1 MEAKLH
7 QHDGGGGVGGATGA
21 NASSASLAPDTASSA
36 SPPAPDTATAAR
48 AAGAKPS
55 GALGDARLLL
65 LGMWLG
71 AAVLFSFAV
80 APGAFAV
87 LPARELAGAI
97 VTRIIGVVNVCGFV
111 FALLLLATA
120 FARGGS
126 AATKRARMSEV
137 AALALVAVA
146 TGVGHWVVA
155 ARMAALRS
163 ALGRPIDEVAA
174 SDPLRLAFNSLH
186 GYSVAAMTTA
196 MLAAVVAFILIARR
210 NRV

>member
-1 MEAKLH
+1 MEAKPVEH
-7 QHDGGGGVGGATGA
+7 HSRV
-21 NASSASLAPDTASSA
+21 
-36 SPPAPDTATAAR
+36 
-48 AAGAKPS
+48 AGADIS
-55 GALGDARLLL
+55 GGRARDITGGGALGDVRLLL

-87 LPARELAGAI
+87 LPARESAGAI
-97 VTRIIGVVNVCGFV
+97 VTRIIGVVNVGGFAL
-111 FALLLLATA
+111 ALLLLATA
-120 FARGGS
+120 FARRG
-126 AATKRARMSEV
+126 AATKRAGTVEV
-137 AALALVAVA
+137 IALALVALA

-155 ARMAALRS
+155 ARMAALRV

-186 GYSVAAMTTA
+186 GYSVAAMMAA

-210 NRV
+210 NRS

>member
-1 MEAKLH
+1 MEAKLT
-7 QHDGGGGVGGATGA
+7 DAGGRSIAENSARAGASEPSLLRATDATGGART
-21 NASSASLAPDTASSA
+21 TA
-36 SPPAPDTATAAR
+36 
-48 AAGAKPS
+48 

-97 VTRIIGVVNVCGFV
+97 VTRIIGVVNVSGFMI
-111 FALLLLATA
+111 ALLLLATA
-120 FARGGS
+120 FVPGRG
-126 AATKRARMSEV
+126 AATTGRRAWLVEASALV
-137 AALALVAVA
+137 FLALA
-146 TGVGHWVVA
+146 TGVGHWVVS
-155 ARMAALRS
+155 ARMAALRV
-163 ALGRPIDEVAA
+163 ALGKPIDEVAA

-210 NRV
+210 NRG

>member
-1 MEAKLH
+1 MEAKLN
-7 QHDGGGGVGGATGA
+7 QHGTGGGATGA
-21 NASSASLAPDTASSA
+21 HASSALP
-36 SPPAPDTATAAR
+36 TATDAATVR
-48 AAGAKPS
+48 AA
-55 GALGDARLLL
+55 GALGDARLLV

-97 VTRIIGVVNVCGFV
+97 VTRIIGIVNVCGFII
-111 FALLLLATA
+111 ALLLLATA
-120 FARGGS
+120 FGRGG
-126 AATKRARMSEV
+126 AATKRARASEV
-137 AALALVAVA
+137 AALALVALA

-155 ARMAALRS
+155 ARMAALRA

-196 MLAAVVAFILIARR
+196 MLAAVVAFILVARR
-210 NRV
+210 NRG

>member
-1 MEAKLH
+1 MEAKLNE
-7 QHDGGGGVGGATGA
+7 HDGTGEAISA
-21 NASSASLAPDTASSA
+21 NASSAPTPPP
-36 SPPAPDTATAAR
+36 PPAPDAATAAR

-97 VTRIIGVVNVCGFV
+97 VTRIIGVVNVCGFII
-111 FALLLLATA
+111 ALLLLATA
-120 FARGGS
+120 FARRGT
-126 AATKRARMSEV
+126 ATKRARMLEV
-137 AALALVAVA
+137 AALALVALA

-155 ARMAALRS
+155 ARMAALRV

-210 NRV
+210 NRS